1 MLSRTHLLGVYGGS
15 FDPIHHGHLVPVEEA
30 RAATGLDE
38 ILYVPAFAPPH
49 KPQGPSASAFHRFA
63 MCALALEAYPHL
75 VLTDFEASRGG
86 TTYTIETLRHVR
98 ANRPESEVLLVVGS
112 DSMAGFA
119 SWREWREIVANH
131 RIVVV
136 YREGVEWADL
146 REKLPPEL
154 SARLAPL
161 GARPHDEVADD
172 QTIFWAGN
180 APVTISSTWI
190 RSALPSVQSLS
201 ESLPP
206 AVERYARRHRLYV
219 AP

>member
-1 MLSRTHLLGVYGGS
+1 MRNRPHLLGVYGGS
-15 FDPIHHGHLVPVEEA
+15 FDPIHLGHLVPVEEA
-30 RAATGLDE
+30 RLATGLDE

-49 KPQGPSASAFHRFA
+49 KPQGPSASAFHRFG
-63 MCALALEAYPHL
+63 MCAVALEAYPKL
-75 VLTDFEASRGG
+75 LLSDFEASRGG
-86 TTYTIETLRHVR
+86 TTYSVETLRHVR
-98 ANRPESEVLLVVGS
+98 ANHPDSEVFLVVGS
-112 DSMAGFA
+112 DSMAGLHT
-119 SWREWREIVANH
+119 WREWREIVSDY

-136 YREGVEWADL
+136 YREGVDYPDL
-146 REKLPPEL
+146 REKLPAEL
-154 SARLAPL
+154 AHRLAPL
-161 GARPHDEVADD
+161 GARPRDEVAEHE
-172 QTIFWAGN
+172 TVFWAGN

>member
-1 MLSRTHLLGVYGGS
+1 MIHTCWAPAWVEASDMQRVNADKS
-15 FDPIHHGHLVPVEEA
+15 FDLERAQWTNAISQQQRLFETTLGQLPV
-30 RAATGLDE
+30 G
-38 ILYVPAFAPPH
+38 I
-49 KPQGPSASAFHRFA
+49 
-63 MCALALEAYPHL
+63 
-75 VLTDFEASRGG
+75 
-86 TTYTIETLRHVR
+86 
-98 ANRPESEVLLVVGS
+98 
-112 DSMAGFA
+112 
-119 SWREWREIVANH
+119 
-131 RIVVV
+131 VV
-136 YREGVEWADL
+136 YREGVDYSAL

-161 GARPHDEVADD
+161 GARPHDEVAEN

-190 RSALPSVQSLS
+190 RGALPSVQSLS

>member
-1 MLSRTHLLGVYGGS
+1 MRNRPHLLGVYGGS
-15 FDPIHHGHLVPVEEA
+15 FDPIHLGHLLPVEEA
-30 RAATGLDE
+30 RVATGLDE

-49 KPQGPSASAFHRFA
+49 KPQGPSASAFHRFG
-63 MCALALEAYPHL
+63 MCAVALEAYPHL
-75 VLTDFEASRGG
+75 LLSDFEASRGG
-86 TTYTIETLRHVR
+86 TTYSVETLRHVR
-98 ANRPESEVLLVVGS
+98 ANHPDSEVFLVVGS
-112 DSMAGFA
+112 DSMAGLHT
-119 SWREWREIVANH
+119 WREWREIVSDY

-136 YREGVEWADL
+136 YREGTDYPDL
-146 REKLPPEL
+146 REKLPAEL
-154 SARLAPL
+154 AHRLAPL
-161 GARPHDEVADD
+161 GARPRDEVADHE
-172 QTIFWAGN
+172 TVFWAGN

>member
-1 MLSRTHLLGVYGGS
+1 MRNRTHLLGVYGGS
-15 FDPIHHGHLVPVEEA
+15 FDPIHLGHLLPVEEA
-30 RAATGLDE
+30 RVLTGLDE
-38 ILYVPAFAPPH
+38 VLYVPAFAPPH

-63 MCALALEAYPHL
+63 MCAIALEAWPHL
-75 VLTDFEASRGG
+75 LLSDFEASRGG
-86 TTYTIETLRHVR
+86 TTYTVETLRHVR
-98 ANRPESEVLLVVGS
+98 ANNPESEVFLVVGS
-112 DSMAGFA
+112 DSMAA
-119 SWREWREIVANH
+119 LHTWREWREIVSDH
-131 RIVVV
+131 RVVVV
-136 YREGVEWADL
+136 YREGFEYADL

-161 GARPHDEVADD
+161 GARPPDEVGEL
-172 QTIFWAGN
+172 QTVFWAGN

-206 AVERYARRHRLYV
+206 AVERYAKRHHLYA

>member
-1 MLSRTHLLGVYGGS
+1 MRNRPHLLGVYGGS
-15 FDPIHHGHLVPVEEA
+15 FDPIHFGHLVPVEEA
-30 RAATGLDE
+30 RLATGLDE

-49 KPQGPSASAFHRFA
+49 KPQGPSASAFHRFG
-63 MCALALEAYPHL
+63 MCAVALEAYPKL
-75 VLTDFEASRGG
+75 LLSDFEASRGG
-86 TTYTIETLRHVR
+86 TTYTVETLRHVR
-98 ANRPESEVLLVVGS
+98 ANHPDSEVFLVVGS
-112 DSMAGFA
+112 DSMAGLHT
-119 SWREWREIVANH
+119 WREWREIVADY

-136 YREGVEWADL
+136 YREGVDYPDL
-146 REKLPPEL
+146 REKLPAEL
-154 SARLAPL
+154 AHRLAPL
-161 GARPHDEVADD
+161 GARPRDEVAEHE
-172 QTIFWAGN
+172 TVFWAGN

>member
-1 MLSRTHLLGVYGGS
+1 MRNRPHLLGVYGGS
-15 FDPIHHGHLVPVEEA
+15 FDPIHLGHLLPVEEA
-30 RAATGLDE
+30 RVATGLDE

-49 KPQGPSASAFHRFA
+49 KPQGPSASAFHRFG
-63 MCALALEAYPHL
+63 MCAVALEAYPHL
-75 VLTDFEASRGG
+75 LLSDFEASRGG
-86 TTYTIETLRHVR
+86 TTYSVETLRHVR
-98 ANRPESEVLLVVGS
+98 ANRPDSEVFLVVGS
-112 DSMAGFA
+112 DSMAGLHG
-119 SWREWREIVANH
+119 WREWREIVSDY

-136 YREGVEWADL
+136 YREGTDYPDL
-146 REKLPPEL
+146 REKLPAEL
-154 SARLAPL
+154 SRRLAPL
-161 GARPHDEVADD
+161 GARPRDEVADHE
-172 QTIFWAGN
+172 TVFWAGN